1 MLQNNS
7 RVKGSVEHNDRNSHQ
22 VSNESSRIA
31 KNEKNANRNHQRM
44 EVIREENINVKAN
57 SPPKQKS
64 KKTPSHPSEVHQ
76 EMRRPSPMRIAP
88 VYSNEV

>member
-1 MLQNNS
+1 M
-7 RVKGSVEHNDRNSHQ
+7 KGSGENNDRNSHK

-31 KNEKNANRNHQRM
+31 RNEKNGMRNHLKM

-64 KKTPSHPSEVHQ
+64 KKTPTHPS
-76 EMRRPSPMRIAP
+76 
-88 VYSNEV
+88 

>member
-7 RVKGSVEHNDRNSHQ
+7 RVKGSVENNDMNSHK

-31 KNEKNANRNHQRM
+31 RNEKNGNRNLQKM

-64 KKTPSHPSEVHQ
+64 KKTPSLPS
-76 EMRRPSPMRIAP
+76 
-88 VYSNEV
+88 